1 METVNIEFEAESPI
15 DEIVYTL
22 PVERGY
28 SILVSNVE
36 VLAGDIPC
44 DGDVTSSFTVP
55 ECAFTARSQVQA
67 DRLAYDYALAQATA
81 AAQAQLECIYG
92 NEAQSYTATCPGT
105 LVLDGVVPPGSAIGN
120 PVTVTIP
127 AGTYTAD
134 TVAEANALALADA
147 TEQATEAL
155 DCFWTNT
162 EQSATYCCE
171 FIPDRCASATVA
183 FNTYNSAISQMDA
196 DTLALAAALA
206 QAESLVDC
214 TSDTSDGG
222 GEAIE
227 V

>member
-1 METVNIEFEAESPI
+1 
-15 DEIVYTL
+15 
-22 PVERGY
+22 
-28 SILVSNVE
+28 
-36 VLAGDIPC
+36 
-44 DGDVTSSFTVP
+44 
-55 ECAFTARSQVQA
+55 
-67 DRLAYDYALAQATA
+67 
-81 AAQAQLECIYG
+81 
-92 NEAQSYTATCPGT
+92 
-105 LVLDGVVPPGSAIGN
+105 
-120 PVTVTIP
+120 
-127 AGTYTAD
+127 
-134 TVAEANALALADA
+134 LADA